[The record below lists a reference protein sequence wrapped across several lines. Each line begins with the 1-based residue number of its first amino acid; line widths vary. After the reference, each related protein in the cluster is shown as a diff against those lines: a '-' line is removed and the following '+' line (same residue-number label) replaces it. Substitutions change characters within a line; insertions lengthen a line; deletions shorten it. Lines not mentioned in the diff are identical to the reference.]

1 MDEKNN
7 EWVSI
12 WTSNRFIDQPISWL
26 VFLRQNLFFSLFFCY
41 TRTNSI
47 NKGVWSFL
55 FYEFYKNNYKK
66 ILNVLLALLTL
77 AFLLFA
83 FRYFYT
89 IAAPIIFGLV
99 MFAIFEPFASFL
111 HKKGLK
117 KWFATMISTGTF
129 FIVFVGFS
137 VLFSAIVLN
146 FVSDFSKSIPTYAK
160 SFETYIVENSDT
172 VLEKVDAIPTDW
184 MEKGKESVSSL
195 IGKVS
200 VFASTFLSTLVV
212 ALSSSVK
219 VVANIVI
226 GFLFAVMLSI
236 DSKDWKKFIDQYAP
250 KQVIGAY
257 RFLKENVI
265 KGISTYLIAQL
276 KLIGIT
282 FIVILIAL
290 LCLGVENALTL
301 AFIGGILDVLPLL
314 GVSTLFVPWIIY
326 LFIKGEMFLAIALTI
341 LLVVVLGTRQLLEP
355 KITGDSLGVN
365 ASVMLF
371 ALVLSTSLLGVAG
384 IFLSPILIILV
395 KELIV
400 QGYVA
405 KWFSFKPTEQSEG
418 K

>member
-1 MDEKNN
+1 M
-7 EWVSI
+7 
-12 WTSNRFIDQPISWL
+12 
-26 VFLRQNLFFSLFFCY
+26 
-41 TRTNSI
+41 
-47 NKGVWSFL
+47 
-55 FYEFYKNNYKK
+55 FYEFYTNNYKK
-66 ILNVLLALLTL
+66 IVNVLLAMGTLVLLIL
-77 AFLLFA
+77 A

-99 MFAIFEPFASFL
+99 MFAMFEPFAAFL

-117 KWFATMISTGTF
+117 KWLATMISTCTF
-129 FIVFVGFS
+129 FFVFVGFS

-146 FVSDFSKSIPTYAK
+146 FVTDFSKSIPSYAQ
-160 SFETYIVENSDT
+160 SFESYLVSNSDL
-172 VLEKVDAIPTDW
+172 VAEKVDAIPKEW
-184 MEKGKESVSSL
+184 MEKGKESISSL
-195 IGKVS
+195 VEN
-200 VFASTFLSTLVV
+200 VAAFASGVLTALVG

-236 DSKDWKKFIDQYAP
+236 DAKDWKQFIQRYAP

-257 RFLKENVI
+257 HFLKENVI
-265 KGISTYLIAQL
+265 KGITTYLIAQL
-276 KLIGIT
+276 KLISIT
-282 FIVILIAL
+282 FIVIFIAL

-314 GVSTLFVPWIIY
+314 GVSTLFVPWIVY
-326 LFIKGEMFLAIALTI
+326 LFIKGEMFLAVSLTI
-341 LLVVVLGTRQLLEP
+341 LLTVVLGTRQLLEP

-371 ALVLSTSLLGVAG
+371 ALVLSTSVLGIAG

-395 KELIV
+395 KELIT

-405 KWFSFKPTEQSEG
+405 KWFSFKPTDEPEE

>member
-1 MDEKNN
+1 MKN
-7 EWVSI
+7 
-12 WTSNRFIDQPISWL
+12 
-26 VFLRQNLFFSLFFCY
+26 
-41 TRTNSI
+41 
-47 NKGVWSFL
+47 L

-66 ILNVLLALLTL
+66 ILNVLFAIGTL
-77 AFLLFA
+77 CLLLFA
-83 FRYFYT
+83 FRYFYS
-89 IAAPIIFGLV
+89 IAAPIIFGLI
-99 MFAIFEPFASFL
+99 MFAVFEPFASFL

-117 KWFATMISTGTF
+117 KWLATMISTFTF
-129 FIVFVGFS
+129 FVAFVGFS

-146 FVSDFSKSIPTYAK
+146 FVAEFSKSIPSYAS
-160 SFETYIVENSDT
+160 SFETYLVKHSDT
-172 VLEKVDAIPTDW
+172 ILDKIDAVPDEW
-184 MEKGKESVSSL
+184 MEKGKESISSL
-195 IGKVS
+195 INNVS
-200 VFASTFLSTLVV
+200 AFATALLTGLVV

-219 VVANIVI
+219 VVANIII

-236 DSKDWKKFIDQYAP
+236 DAKDWKQFIHRYAP
-250 KQVIGAY
+250 TQVVGAY

-265 KGISTYLIAQL
+265 KGISTYLIAQC

-282 FIVILIAL
+282 FVVIFIAL

-314 GVSTLFVPWIIY
+314 GVSTLFVPWIVY
-326 LFIKGEMFLAIALTI
+326 LFIKGEMFLAISLTV

-371 ALVLSTSLLGVAG
+371 ALILSTSVLGVAG

-395 KELIV
+395 KELIT

-405 KWFSFKPTEQSEG
+405 KWFSFQPNDTPEK